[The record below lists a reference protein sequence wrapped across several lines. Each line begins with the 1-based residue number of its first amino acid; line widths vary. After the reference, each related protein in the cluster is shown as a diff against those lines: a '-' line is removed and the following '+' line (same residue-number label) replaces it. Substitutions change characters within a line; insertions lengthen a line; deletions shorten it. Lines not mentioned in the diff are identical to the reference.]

1 MINLKYNLLNIKF
14 LLLGFIV
21 LLTIIL
27 FPNNIFAAHIYAES
41 ATSTVM
47 IGDTVIVNVMLDSV
61 GENPNVID
69 GEIVLK
75 NALKNIDI
83 IEFSRAGSVLTYWPN
98 TPSLE
103 TNSKIY
109 FTGGT
114 PGGFNQE
121 SALLFKIVFK
131 AEGEGRVSFVPDN
144 IKVYNNDG
152 KATRLSINTSP
163 FEINILPNK
172 GGEFT
177 DEWTEIISN
186 DNKPP
191 KNISAIIG
199 QDSDVFDGKKFISI
213 SASDD
218 ESGIAYFEV
227 REGNKPVARSGDT
240 YILQNQDELSTITII
255 AYDKAGNSSKIVIGN
270 NKNDNGQESNIIF
283 ILLVIVL
290 IYSLIRFIIIIR
302 KKNVTI

>member
-1 MINLKYNLLNIKF
+1 MINLKYNFLNIKF

-21 LLTIIL
+21 LFTIIL

-218 ESGIAYFEV
+218 ESGVAYFEV
-227 REGNKPVARSGDT
+227 K
-240 YILQNQDELSTITII
+240 
-255 AYDKAGNSSKIVIGN
+255 
-270 NKNDNGQESNIIF
+270 
-283 ILLVIVL
+283 
-290 IYSLIRFIIIIR
+290 
-302 KKNVTI
+302 